1 LSAAPAPQI
10 AIQASPV
17 RWRADLGLA
26 FVAFIWGTTFVVV
39 KLALRD
45 ISTMY
50 FLALRF
56 SLASVCLLVL
66 FLSTL
71 RRSDA
76 GTVSRGLRGGAV
88 AGLFL
93 WTGYVLQTVGLKYTS
108 PGNSGF
114 LTGLYIVLVPLISA
128 AVYRRWPQIRE
139 LGGITVAGCGMVVL
153 TFPSLDRNLHINTG
167 DLLTIG
173 CAVAFAFHLLVLGY
187 YSQRERF
194 EAVALGQIVCAA
206 LLSGASLVMEP
217 PRAVWTGGVIFAIGL
232 TAVFATALAFS
243 VQTWAQQY
251 TTPTRTALIFALEPV
266 FALATAVL
274 TGSQALTGLAATGGA
289 LILTGILLVELKP
302 GRNASHRKGK
312 DAN

>member
-1 LSAAPAPQI
+1 MSAAPAPQI
-10 AIQASPV
+10 AIQASPA

-56 SLASVCLLVL
+56 SIASVCLLAL
-66 FLSTL
+66 FVTSL
-71 RRSDA
+71 RSWDA
-76 GTVSRGLRGGAV
+76 GTVWRGLRGGAV

-93 WTGYVLQTVGLKYTS
+93 WTGYVLQTLGLKYTT

-128 AVYRRWPQIRE
+128 AAYRRWPQIRE
-139 LGGITVAGCGMVVL
+139 LGGITVAGCGMVAL
-153 TFPSLDRNLHINTG
+153 TFPSLDRNLDIYKG

-194 EAVALGQIVCAA
+194 EAVALGQIACAA
-206 LLSGASLVMEP
+206 VLSGASLVVEP
-217 PRAVWTGGVIFAIGL
+217 PRAVWTGGVIFALGL
-232 TAVFATALAFS
+232 TAVFATALAFA

-274 TGSQALTGLAATGGA
+274 TGSQALTGFAATGGA
-289 LILTGILLVELKP
+289 LILSGILLVELKP
-302 GRNASHRKGK
+302 GRNGSHRKEK
-312 DAN
+312 NAD